1 MQASF
6 RHASESLAVFCEII
20 VFHQHHVCGLL
31 DMFLYQ
37 HWFLDF
43 RDYSYRGVPEL
54 FVQTDKFVYKPGQ
67 LVRFRIFSVDA
78 DLRPVTEPV
87 RLIYTPVIIF

>member
-1 MQASF
+1 
-6 RHASESLAVFCEII
+6 
-20 VFHQHHVCGLL
+20 
-31 DMFLYQ
+31 MFLYQ
-37 HWFLDF
+37 HSSLDF
-43 RDYSYRGVPEL
+43 RDSYREAPEEL

-87 RLIYTPVIIF
+87 RLT

>member
-1 MQASF
+1 M
-6 RHASESLAVFCEII
+6 FCEII
-20 VFHQHHVCGLL
+20 FDQHHVGGFL

-37 HWFLDF
+37 HSSLDF
-43 RDYSYRGVPEL
+43 RYSYHGPPPEEM

-67 LVRFRIFSVDA
+67 LVRFRIFSMNA

-87 RLIYTPVIIF
+87 RLT